1 MGTTCE
7 GALSMKRRKLTKEE
21 RKQLHSKYDQKCAY
35 CGHKLNYNEMT
46 ADHII
51 PLHKNGTDDIENMN
65 PACRSCN
72 HYKSTYTT
80 EQFREQIKA
89 IPGRLMKS
97 SATFRLAVKYGLIT
111 RK

>member
-1 MGTTCE
+1 
-7 GALSMKRRKLTKEE
+7 MKRRKLIKEE
-21 RKQLHSKYDQKCAY
+21 RQYLLNKYNQKCAY
-35 CGHKLNYNEMT
+35 CGCDLNYESLT

-51 PLHKNGTDDIENMN
+51 PLHKNGTDNIENMN